1 MNTTA
6 NPYAAPRAH
15 VDDVVAEAGTQP
27 IRFWPPSGRIGR
39 LRLLAYSIASS
50 LLLMVAL
57 AIFGGIS
64 AAMKSQSLFWI
75 GIVVGYG
82 ASIVFTALLTIQR
95 CHDCDWSGWLSV
107 LFIVPFLNLMF
118 FFIPGTKGANRYGA
132 PPPPNTR
139 AVKILA
145 SLMLVFFVV
154 GILAAIALPA
164 YQGYVT
170 KARAVQSQG
179 K

>member
-1 MNTTA
+1 MNSTA

-15 VDDVVAEAGTQP
+15 VDDVLAEAGTQP

-50 LLLMVAL
+50 LLLMAAL

-64 AAMKSQSLFWI
+64 AAMSSQTLFWI
-75 GIVVGYG
+75 GIVLGYG
-82 ASIVFTALLTIQR
+82 ASIAFTVLLTIQR

-107 LFIVPFLNLMF
+107 LMIVPLLNLMF
-118 FFIPGTKGANRYGA
+118 FIIAGSKGANRYGA

-145 SLMLVFFVV
+145 SLVVVFFIA
-154 GILAAIALPA
+154 GIVAAIALPA
-164 YQGYVT
+164 YSDYA
-170 KARAVQSQG
+170 KRARAVQTQ
-179 K
+179 